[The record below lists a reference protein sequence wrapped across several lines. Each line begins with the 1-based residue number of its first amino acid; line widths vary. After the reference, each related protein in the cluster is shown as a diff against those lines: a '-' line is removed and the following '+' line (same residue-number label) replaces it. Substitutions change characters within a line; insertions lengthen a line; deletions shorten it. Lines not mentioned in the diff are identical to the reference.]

1 LDLLERAYGGSDWW
15 PGNSPF
21 EIAVGA
27 ILTQRASWRNVEY
40 AIAELEA
47 QGLLEPAA
55 MASADIRVLEA
66 AIRPS
71 GFYHQKAAY
80 ISAFADY
87 LTTRHG
93 GDMTRM
99 RETETTELRR
109 ELLELHGVGPETADS
124 ILLYALGRPSFV
136 VDAYTIRL
144 LRRLGLREDLD
155 YESVKRR
162 FEVALKGDVEKY
174 RRMHALI
181 VIHCKERCSARP
193 KCFGCPLRSNCR
205 SEREYKEKQA
215 AHDSG

>member
-1 LDLLERAYGGSDWW
+1 MRLRLSRLLDLLERAYGSSDWW

-21 EIAVGA
+21 EIALGA
-27 ILTQRASWRNVEY
+27 ILTQRTSWRNVEY

-47 QGLLEPAA
+47 QGLLEPEA
-55 MASADIRVLEA
+55 MASADMRVLEA

-80 ISAFADY
+80 ISAFANY

-93 GDMTRM
+93 GDMKQM

-144 LRRLGLREDLD
+144 LRRLGFREDLD

-162 FEVALKGDVEKY
+162 FEVALKGDVEKFK
-174 RRMHALI
+174 RMHALI

-193 KCFGCPLRSNCR
+193 NCLGCPLSGNCP
-205 SEREYKEKQA
+205 SEREYEE
-215 AHDSG
+215 